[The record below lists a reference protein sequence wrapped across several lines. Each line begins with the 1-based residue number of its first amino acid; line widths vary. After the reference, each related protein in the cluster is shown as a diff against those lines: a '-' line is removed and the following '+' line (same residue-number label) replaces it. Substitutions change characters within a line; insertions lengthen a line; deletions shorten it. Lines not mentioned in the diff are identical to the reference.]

1 MDSFGEISSEDAV
14 QLVVDISKSPNRTCT
29 ANNQTYNKYSLFY
42 TIPTYLPVENEAYQV
57 KKKKKKLFRTM
68 MGKNVF

>member
-42 TIPTYLPVENEAYQV
+42 TIPIDLSVGNEVYKV
-57 KKKKKKLFRTM
+57 KKKKRSFLEQ
-68 MGKNVF
+68 